1 MLRLPL
7 ERLRGWSN
15 GSGAVFAGFTSNL
28 IIGGFMRHRNRLQDE
43 TLESESSEL
52 AGGESAAV
60 ESCCRRNSRTGLA
73 TQAGGAISAPI

>member
-1 MLRLPL
+1 
-7 ERLRGWSN
+7 
-15 GSGAVFAGFTSNL
+15 
-28 IIGGFMRHRNRLQDE
+28 MRHRNRLQDE